1 MKKLIY
7 LLISGI
13 VLTFHLGSASGSEA
27 GWSPVIIATGA
38 YREQIQS
45 TPIELRPNR
54 PLHFYGNAVRRDFYR
69 WSSPAPSVLSRPLAP
84 QRRRFLR
91 Y

>member
-7 LLISGI
+7 LVISGI
-13 VLTFHLGSASGSEA
+13 VLTFHLSNASGSET

-38 YREQIQS
+38 YREQIKS

-54 PLHFYGNAVRRDFYR
+54 PLHFYGNAVRRDFYQ
-69 WSSPAPSVLSRPLAP
+69 APSRSVFSRQMAP